1 MAKYA
6 FGIYGNPSFKYG
18 QSDADRL
25 YYSSQLTAWAYDYGV
40 ISLRWKSVTA
50 DPAAVALGEQLTHW
64 RLTKNFSGTPDSAY
78 AGEAIAFDSTG
89 TYLTQYVD
97 TSSDLSDENREV
109 TYTLWIFSSL
119 SGWLNC
125 GTAKVNTIIENKT
138 QTYFKNWL
146 PAAWL
151 NEEDGVGDAVGD
163 YNENE
168 FTAVLDSYGFE
179 YDKIKVQAELLYN
192 SFDAYKVPSNLLKNK
207 ITDLGFIYE
216 PALGDTYHRSLYKT
230 GNFVNSAKGTKA
242 GITTYATALT
252 HWDSTLLWKQPLFR
266 LQRLIF

>member
-89 TYLTQYVD
+89 TYLTQ
-97 TSSDLSDENREV
+97 
-109 TYTLWIFSSL
+109 
-119 SGWLNC
+119 
-125 GTAKVNTIIENKT
+125 
-138 QTYFKNWL
+138 
-146 PAAWL
+146 
-151 NEEDGVGDAVGD
+151 
-163 YNENE
+163 
-168 FTAVLDSYGFE
+168 
-179 YDKIKVQAELLYN
+179 LY
-192 SFDAYKVPSNLLKNK
+192 
-207 ITDLGFIYE
+207 
-216 PALGDTYHRSLYKT
+216 
-230 GNFVNSAKGTKA
+230 
-242 GITTYATALT
+242 
-252 HWDSTLLWKQPLFR
+252 
-266 LQRLIF
+266 